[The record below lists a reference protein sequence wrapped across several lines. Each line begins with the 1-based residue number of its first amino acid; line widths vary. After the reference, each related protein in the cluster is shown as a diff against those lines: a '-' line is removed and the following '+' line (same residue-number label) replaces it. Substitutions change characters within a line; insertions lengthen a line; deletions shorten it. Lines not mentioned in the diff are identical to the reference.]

1 MLTAL
6 YSFGPG
12 LCLKTLCPRGAF
24 SLTGYLAT
32 AFLLEVEPWLRHA
45 VPAEP
50 VFWWSRTLPGA
61 IAAALLVALG
71 GGVFLESVRRTAW
84 RIIRPYARTGDL
96 SGLKQS
102 ALIGGALAGA
112 LVSLSFATLSGAA
125 ATPLW
130 PLYDGVLLSDP
141 FSSWRLQ
148 RLSARFL
155 PLALLIWGFK
165 SMGGRQ

>member
-24 SLTGYLAT
+24 SL
-32 AFLLEVEPWLRHA
+32 
-45 VPAEP
+45 
-50 VFWWSRTLPGA
+50 
-61 IAAALLVALG
+61 
-71 GGVFLESVRRTAW
+71 
-84 RIIRPYARTGDL
+84 TGDL